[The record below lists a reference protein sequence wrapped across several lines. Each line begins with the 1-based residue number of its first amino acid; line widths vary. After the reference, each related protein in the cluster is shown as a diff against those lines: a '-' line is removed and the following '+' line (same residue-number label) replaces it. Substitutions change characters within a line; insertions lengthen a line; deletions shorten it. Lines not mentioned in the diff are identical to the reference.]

1 MKAIIVDKEGKLH
14 LENVNTPTIKHEELL
29 IEIVASGFNPIDYQ
43 MLESELERKL
53 MHSPILGRE
62 FSGIVV
68 GIGENVKDFKVGDA
82 VFAGSGSMGSNGTY
96 AEYIAVRESV
106 VVHKPAFLSFEQAA
120 GFPSVGLTA
129 LQSFNRMKL
138 QNTDSVLI
146 TGAAGGVGAM
156 LIKIL
161 LANKYYN
168 FIVTAGNDESI
179 LSLNEI
185 GVKPSQIINYKIEDV
200 ETSALAKNNNQKF
213 DFVVDLVGNEIGEI
227 ASRLLKSNGTFLDV
241 TALSTEESREILFN
255 KGAVI
260 MNISNYVYAVDKN
273 YAYYKNGLLELVR
286 LIEKESVTP
295 PNIEIIGT
303 LNTATVT
310 KAHEIL
316 RSNKTKGKKLI
327 MQINAI

>member
-1 MKAIIVDKEGKLH
+1 MKAIIADKMGRLH
-14 LENVNTPTIKHEELL
+14 LENVNGPTIKQEELL
-29 IEIVASGFNPIDYQ
+29 IKIVASGFNPIDYQ
-43 MLESELERKL
+43 MLENELERKL

-68 GIGENVKDFKVGDA
+68 EVGEKVKYFKVGDA
-82 VFAGSGSMGSNGTY
+82 VFSGSGSMGSNGTY
-96 AEYIAVRESV
+96 AEYIAIRESV
-106 VVHKPAFLSFEQAA
+106 VAHKPIFLSFEQAA
-120 GFPSVGLTA
+120 GIPSVGLTA

-161 LANKYYN
+161 LANNFSN
-168 FIVTAGNDESI
+168 FIVTAGNEESI
-179 LSLNEI
+179 QALIEI
-185 GVKPSQIINYKIEDV
+185 GVKYNQIINYKTDVV
-200 ETSALAKNNNQKF
+200 ETFALAKNNQQKF

-227 ASRLLKSNGTFLDV
+227 AARLLKSNGTFLDV

-260 MNISNYVYAVDKN
+260 MNISNYVYSADKN

-286 LIEKESVTP
+286 LIENESVTP
-295 PNIEIIGT
+295 PNIEIMGQ
-303 LNTATVT
+303 LNTETVI
-310 KAHEIL
+310 KGHERL
-316 RSNKTKGKKLI
+316 RLNKTKGKKLI
-327 MQINAI
+327 MQVNTI